1 MLGGLLLS
9 ASPPVRLSAQLS
21 LQPSLGLRYSSALVH
36 DSIVTTVDVRPA
48 LAPALA
54 LTAATPLER
63 GRERERGRSAEA
75 VIDFSTSG
83 LDRHD
88 GGGAA
93 VGLGGTVATLSMQV
107 GVRQP
112 VMAGLSCRVSVGGLK
127 YFPSERSGI
136 FRSGAGGVFALAG
149 AALSYAPPGARAG
162 RWGFGVEARYDVHQF
177 ITPAL
182 RQQGFTSSRTV
193 HRIALAVRA
202 GRAAP

>member
-1 MLGGLLLS
+1 MLAGLLLS
-9 ASPPVRLSAQLS
+9 ASPPVRLSGQLS
-21 LQPSLGLRYSSALVH
+21 LQPSLGLRYTSALVH
-36 DSIVTTVDVRPA
+36 DSVVTTVDVRPA

-54 LTAATPLER
+54 LTAATPLEPGLAR
-63 GRERERGRSAEA
+63 GGGRSAEA

-88 GGGAA
+88 GDGPT
-93 VGLGGTVATLSMQV
+93 VGLGTVATLSMQV

-112 VMAGLSCRVSVGGLK
+112 VTAGLSCRVSVGGLK

-136 FRSGAGGVFALAG
+136 FRSGAGGVFALGG

-177 ITPAL
+177 ITPGL

-202 GRAAP
+202 GRTAP